1 MYDAGDD
8 ALILSHPTTFEQ
20 LEVSGETF
28 GAQRRFLADGA
39 FVDVLS
45 HDGEVVGVQLPDE
58 IRATVVE
65 TDPRFKGES
74 KDGGRLKPCTLDTG
88 ATTRVPTYVEAGDVV
103 VVKGPRTGALGEFVR
118 RVRET

>member
-74 KDGGRLKPCTLDTG
+74 KDGESNDAAALSHRMHARLLPRSP
-88 ATTRVPTYVEAGDVV
+88 TRTHLL
-103 VVKGPRTGALGEFVR
+103 RTFNPMLYRGW
-118 RVRET
+118 